1 MVRPAGSDIPGEAM
15 WRAGRLMLTAVIILV
30 NLIGAAAV
38 VVISLY
44 VVPVPR
50 VAGVGHLRAVSTVTA
65 VAYIVVAVPVG
76 ALVGT
81 RRLFAIRRWLRSG
94 GPAGPDEQR
103 LVLRA
108 PLRLFAVQ
116 VVLWWAAAILFGTL
130 TAVMARSAQVQ
141 YATTVGATVAI
152 TGLVTAACAYL
163 GTERILRPPA
173 TRALADG
180 TPDRLA
186 VPGVATRAVLAW
198 ALGTGLPLVGLV
210 AIGVQALAG
219 VPVSASALARVIV
232 VLGGVGLVV
241 GLLAVV
247 LAARATADPLDSLRR
262 ALSEVQRGRLDL
274 QVPVY
279 DGTQIGKL
287 QGGFNRMVNGLA
299 ERERLRAA
307 FGTYVDPD
315 VAEHIMRDDG
325 VLAGE
330 QVEVTIM
337 FIDVRSFTAFAESH
351 AAPVVLA
358 AINRLFD
365 AVVPIIHDHG
375 GRVDKFVGDGLLAVF
390 GAPRR
395 QSDHA
400 DRAVAAALAIE
411 RAVAGGRAGDL
422 TIGIGVNS
430 GVVMAGN
437 VGGAGRLEYSVI
449 GDPVNVAARVEAATR
464 ETGDTILIAGRTCEL
479 LRRPGVEMVERAGVT
494 LKGKTAPVRLFAP
507 RTSTGLPSSGLPSTG
522 LPSTGLPDVT

>member
-1 MVRPAGSDIPGEAM
+1 MRRASLSGNLRRAAVEVVRPGGSDIPGEAL
-15 WRAGRLMLTAVIILV
+15 WRIGRLLLTAVIVAV

-38 VVISLY
+38 VVICAF
-44 VVPVPR
+44 VVPLPR
-50 VAGVGHLRAVSTVTA
+50 VAGTGHLRAVSVA
-65 VAYIVVAVPVG
+65 AAAAYILVAVPLG
-76 ALVGT
+76 ATIGT
-81 RRLFAIRRWLRSG
+81 RRLFALRHWLRSDA
-94 GPAGPDEQR
+94 PAGPDEQR

-116 VVLWWAAAILFGTL
+116 VGLWFAAAALFAVL
-130 TAVMARSAQVQ
+130 TASLASASQARFA
-141 YATTVGATVAI
+141 ATIGATVAI

-163 GTERILRPPA
+163 GAERILRSPA
-173 TRALADG
+173 ARALSSG

-198 ALGTGLPLVGLV
+198 ALGTGLPLLGLV
-210 AIGVQALAG
+210 AIGAQALAG
-219 VPVSASALARVIV
+219 VPGTATALARTTV

-241 GLLAVV
+241 GLLAVT
-247 LAARATADPLDSLRR
+247 LAARATADPLESLRR
-262 ALSEVQRGRLDL
+262 ALSEVQRGRLDRR
-274 QVPVY
+274 VPVY

-287 QGGFNRMVNGLA
+287 QGGFNRMVDGLA

-315 VAEHIMRDDG
+315 VAEHIMRDDAG
-325 VLAGE
+325 LAGE

-337 FIDVRSFTAFAESH
+337 FVDVRSFTAFAESH
-351 AAPVVLA
+351 SAPVVVA

-365 AVVPIIHDHG
+365 AVVPIIHDQG

-395 QSDHA
+395 QYDHA

-411 RAVAGGRAGDL
+411 RAVAAGRAGEL

-464 ETGDTILIAGRTCEL
+464 QTGDTILIAGRTCEL
-479 LRRPGVEMVERAGVT
+479 LRHPGVALVERDGVT
-494 LKGKTAPVRLFAP
+494 LKGKTATVRLFAP
-507 RTSTGLPSSGLPSTG
+507 QP
-522 LPSTGLPDVT
+522 